1 MNPKRI
7 AVLGSSGQLGTDLVE
22 VLRLDDKGETLPL
35 SHADCDCTNANQVA
49 EILRQLRP
57 DVVINC
63 AAYVRVDDC
72 EDHAR
77 EAFEVNAIGALNIAR
92 ACAAADALCVYVSTD
107 YVFDGAK
114 GMPYIESDPTCPINV
129 YGASKLAGE
138 HLVQQTAPRCLI
150 VRMASLFGK
159 TGARGKGGNFI
170 ETVLRRVKAGEPL
183 RVVND
188 VTMSPTYARDASE
201 ALALALR
208 DGMTGPLHLT
218 NGGACTWYEFAEAVL
233 DFTGFGA
240 LVVPVSSK
248 ALPMP
253 ARRPH
258 NSALKSERPF
268 RELRQ
273 WQDALEAY
281 LIEKGHVRV
290 ESYSC

>member
-129 YGASKLAGE
+129 YGA
-138 HLVQQTAPRCLI
+138 
-150 VRMASLFGK
+150 
-159 TGARGKGGNFI
+159 
-170 ETVLRRVKAGEPL
+170 
-183 RVVND
+183 
-188 VTMSPTYARDASE
+188 
-201 ALALALR
+201 
-208 DGMTGPLHLT
+208 
-218 NGGACTWYEFAEAVL
+218 
-233 DFTGFGA
+233 
-240 LVVPVSSK
+240 
-248 ALPMP
+248 
-253 ARRPH
+253 
-258 NSALKSERPF
+258 
-268 RELRQ
+268 
-273 WQDALEAY
+273 
-281 LIEKGHVRV
+281 
-290 ESYSC
+290 